1 MHEFST
7 AQTILNTVLTVAQEH
22 RAIKILQVDLEIGEL
37 TFLNPEQLKFSL
49 NILMKGTIA
58 EGASVRIR
66 RSRAKIRCER
76 CGYEGATR
84 NEDTEDHYLSFMHI
98 LQCRKC
104 GSTTTQVIGGKDCN
118 IKSIKVRAE
127 RGE

>member
-1 MHEFST
+1 MHEFSA

-22 RAIKILQVDLEIGEL
+22 RAIKILRVDLEIGEL
-37 TFLNPEQLKFSL
+37 TFLNPEQLEFSL
-49 NILMKGTIA
+49 NILMEGTIA
-58 EGASVRIR
+58 EGAFVGIK

-84 NEDTEDHYLSFMHI
+84 NEDTEDHYLTFMYT

-104 GSTTTQVIGGKDCN
+104 GSMKTQVIGGKDCN
-118 IKSIKVRAE
+118 IKSIKVRTE
-127 RGE
+127 SGK